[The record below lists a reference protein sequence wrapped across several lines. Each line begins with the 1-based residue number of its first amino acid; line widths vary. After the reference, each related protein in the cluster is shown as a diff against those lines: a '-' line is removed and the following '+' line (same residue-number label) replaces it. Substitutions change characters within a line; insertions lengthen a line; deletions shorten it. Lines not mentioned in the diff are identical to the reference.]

1 MYGHFFANC
10 LILLSGAST
19 VVAVE
24 LQHPFNVRC
33 NVDPL
38 DEIPENN
45 ICAFPAGARNL
56 FRREGGRVQSR
67 PGSEAMRRRQFI
79 TIVGGAAAWPL
90 ALGAQQASRVRVGF
104 VDFAGENDPNA
115 LDRAQV
121 FKRGLERL
129 GWTPMIDYYWSV
141 FNVERAQ
148 RAAEDVL
155 KVTPDVI
162 VCAGTPATK
171 ALKQATSTVPVVFA
185 IVTEPVAQGIVESLA
200 HPGGNLTGFSYLEP
214 TVAAKWLELLMQ
226 IAPQLKHVALMFNPA
241 SSPYA
246 QMFFQSIENATSRF
260 AVEVVMAPV
269 HDVNEVE
276 QLIAMLGGKPDNGML
291 VAAEGFNFANRKL
304 IIELNARY
312 RLPAI
317 YPDFDSASNGGLIQY
332 SFDFVAQYGGAIVS
346 YVDKIL
352 RGAKPADLP
361 VQQPTKFDLVINLT
375 TAKALGLEV
384 PPSLLARADEVI
396 E

>member
-1 MYGHFFANC
+1 
-10 LILLSGAST
+10 
-19 VVAVE
+19 
-24 LQHPFNVRC
+24 
-33 NVDPL
+33 
-38 DEIPENN
+38 
-45 ICAFPAGARNL
+45 
-56 FRREGGRVQSR
+56 
-67 PGSEAMRRRQFI
+67 
-79 TIVGGAAAWPL
+79 
-90 ALGAQQASRVRVGF
+90 
-104 VDFAGENDPNA
+104 
-115 LDRAQV
+115 
-121 FKRGLERL
+121 
-129 GWTPMIDYYWSV
+129 
-141 FNVERAQ
+141 
-148 RAAEDVL
+148 
-155 KVTPDVI
+155 
-162 VCAGTPATK
+162 
-171 ALKQATSTVPVVFA
+171 VPIVFA

-214 TVAAKWLELLMQ
+214 TVGAKWLELLTQ
-226 IAPQLKHVALMFNPA
+226 IAPHLKHVALMFNPG

-246 QMFFQSIENATSRF
+246 QMYFQSIETTTSRF
-260 AVEVVMAPV
+260 AVQAVMAPV

-276 QLIAMLGGKPDNGML
+276 HLIAMLGGKPGSGMI

-346 YVDKIL
+346 YIDRIL

-375 TAKALGLEV
+375 TANALGLEV

>member
-1 MYGHFFANC
+1 
-10 LILLSGAST
+10 
-19 VVAVE
+19 
-24 LQHPFNVRC
+24 
-33 NVDPL
+33 
-38 DEIPENN
+38 
-45 ICAFPAGARNL
+45 
-56 FRREGGRVQSR
+56 
-67 PGSEAMRRRQFI
+67 MRRREFI
-79 TIVGGAAAWPL
+79 AGVGGAAAWSL
-90 ALGAQQASRVRVGF
+90 AARAQQASRVRVGF
-104 VDFAGENDPNA
+104 VDFAGENDSNA

-121 FKRGLERL
+121 FKQGLERL
-129 GWTPMIDYYWSV
+129 GWSPEIDYYWSV

-148 RAAEDVL
+148 RAAQDVL
-155 KVTPDVI
+155 RLTPDVI

-171 ALKQATSTVPVVFA
+171 ALKQATSTVPIVFA

-214 TVAAKWLELLMQ
+214 TVGAKWLELLMQ
-226 IAPQLKHVALMFNPA
+226 IAPHLKHVALMFNPA

-246 QMFFQSIENATSRF
+246 QLFFQSIETATSRF
-260 AVEVVMAPV
+260 AVQAVMAPV

-276 QLIAMLGGKPDNGML
+276 QLIAMLGSKPGSGMI

-312 RLPAI
+312 QLPAI

-332 SFDFVAQYGGAIVS
+332 SFDFVAQYGGPIVS
-346 YVDKIL
+346 YVDRIL

-361 VQQPTKFDLVINLT
+361 VHQPTKFDLVINVT
-375 TAKALGLEV
+375 TARALGITV
-384 PPSLLARADEVI
+384 APSLLGTADEVI